1 MVYNYLKIALRN
13 LRKYKFIS
21 FINLFGLT
29 IGLSCCLLIL
39 AYIVY
44 ETSYEDHNPNASR
57 TYRVTRQFNS
67 EEGKVWLHLG
77 TISPPFAPLLKN
89 DFPEIEKM
97 TRLINFSPVAMMANE
112 KVFNQ
117 NGVFVADENLF
128 DIFNAQVIVG
138 NPATALKDPFTVML
152 SEENAKKYFG
162 NDDPIN
168 KYIKME
174 EQFDFR
180 VTGVFK
186 SFPSNSHI
194 HPEILLSAPT
204 LRDSAIYG
212 EENLRSNWGNN
223 SFFTYIRLPANV
235 DPKNMESRFPA
246 FLDKHFP
253 RGENS
258 SAKPSKITALF
269 LQRMTD
275 IHLKSHL
282 DYEAEENSDIRRVY
296 IFSIIALFILLIAC
310 INYMNL
316 ATARSVLRAK
326 EIGVRKVAGALRKEI
341 ILQFLSES
349 VLMAV
354 FAMLMAIGICI
365 LMLPYLNKL
374 SGLSLNLK
382 YLAQPILLGAVIT
395 IPFVVG
401 LISGIYPAL
410 FMSSFRPIAVL
421 KGFFKF
427 SGSRF
432 SFRQVLVVAQF
443 SISIILIVC
452 TAIVFRQLD
461 YIQSRT
467 LGFDKEHIVNIPYNI
482 GLNNRFESF
491 RNELLTNLSIKDV
504 GRSTRIPTGRLLDA
518 ADASIPM
525 GDSLQPVKAEIKMVA
540 ADYSFIT
547 TYGIA
552 MKSGRN
558 FSRDYATDSTAF
570 IINEAAVAAIGW
582 KSAEDAIGKAF
593 RYGEVN
599 GRIIGVTKDMHFES
613 LHESIT
619 PLVFFLLNTDNGRY
633 NQLSI
638 KIAGTNTRDAI
649 AAIQSTWKKFLP
661 NAAFDYVFLQEN
673 FDRLYRAE
681 TVQGQLFTL
690 FAGIAIFI
698 ACLGLF
704 GLSAFTISQR
714 VKEIGIRK
722 VLGADSS
729 TIVALL
735 SKDFLKLVVIAALI
749 AFPIAWYSM
758 HEWLKDFAYRSTI
771 QWWIFILA
779 GLVAALVALVTI
791 GFQAIRAANAN
802 PVKSLKTE

>member
-1 MVYNYLKIALRN
+1 MLYNYIKIAFRN
-13 LRKYKFIS
+13 FRKYKFIS
-21 FINLFGLT
+21 FVNLFGLT
-29 IGLSCCLLIL
+29 VGLSCCLLIL

-57 TYRVTRQFNS
+57 TYRVTRQFNN
-67 EEGKVWLHLG
+67 EDGKVWLHLG

-89 DFPEIEKM
+89 DFPEIEKL

-117 NGVFVADENLF
+117 YGVFVADDNLF
-128 DIFNAQVIVG
+128 EVFNMQVVVG

-168 KYIKME
+168 KYIKMD

-186 SFPSNSHI
+186 SFPANSHI

-204 LRDSAIYG
+204 LRDSTIYG
-212 EENLRSNWGNN
+212 EENLRTNWGNN
-223 SFFTYIRLPANV
+223 SFFTYITLPANY
-235 DPKNMESRFPA
+235 DHKKLEARFPA

-253 RGENS
+253 RGENT
-258 SAKPSKITALF
+258 SAKPSKTTALF
-269 LQRMTD
+269 LQKMTD

-282 DYEAEENSDIRRVY
+282 DYEAEENSDIKRVY

-316 ATARSVLRAK
+316 ATARSALRAK
-326 EIGVRKVAGALRKEI
+326 EIGIRKVAGAQKKEI
-341 ILQFLSES
+341 IFQFLSES

-354 FAMLMAIGICI
+354 LAMLMALGICF
-365 LMLPYLNKL
+365 LMLPFLNKL
-374 SGLSLNLK
+374 SGLSLNMR
-382 YLAQPILLGAVIT
+382 YIAQPIMLGAVFM
-395 IPFVVG
+395 IPVVVG

-410 FMSSFRPIAVL
+410 FMSSFKPITVL
-421 KGFFKF
+421 KGLFTI

-432 SFRQVLVVAQF
+432 SFRQILVVTQF
-443 SISIILIVC
+443 SISIILIIC

-461 YIQSRT
+461 YIQSKT
-467 LGFDKEHIVNIPYNI
+467 LGFDREHIVNIPYNV
-482 GLNNRFESF
+482 GLNTRFESF
-491 RNELLTNLSIKDV
+491 RNELLTNSSIKDL

-525 GDSLQPVKAEIKMVA
+525 GDSTQPVKAEIKMVA
-540 ADYSFIT
+540 ADYNFIT
-547 TYGIA
+547 TYGIN
-552 MKSGRN
+552 MKAGRN

-570 IINEAAVAAIGW
+570 IINEAALSAIGW
-582 KSAEDAIGKAF
+582 KSAEDAVGKAF
-593 RYGEVN
+593 KYGDVN

-613 LHESIT
+613 LHETIT
-619 PLVFFLLNTDNGRY
+619 PLVFFLINTNDGRY
-633 NQLSI
+633 NQLSV
-638 KIAGTNTRDAI
+638 KISGTNTKDALTVI
-649 AAIQSTWKKFLP
+649 ESTWKKFLP
-661 NAAFDYVFLQEN
+661 NAPFDYIFLQEN

-690 FAGIAIFI
+690 FAAIAIFI

-704 GLSAFTISQR
+704 GLSAFTITQR
-714 VKEIGIRK
+714 VKEIGIRR
-722 VLGADSS
+722 VLGANVS
-729 TIVALL
+729 TIVRLL
-735 SKDFLKLVVIAALI
+735 SKDFLRLVLIAALI

-758 HEWLKDFAYRSTI
+758 NEWLKDFAYRSSI
-771 QWWIFILA
+771 QWWIFIVA
-779 GLVAALVALVTI
+779 GIVAAFIAFVTI
-791 GFQAIRAANAN
+791 GFQAIKAAQAN